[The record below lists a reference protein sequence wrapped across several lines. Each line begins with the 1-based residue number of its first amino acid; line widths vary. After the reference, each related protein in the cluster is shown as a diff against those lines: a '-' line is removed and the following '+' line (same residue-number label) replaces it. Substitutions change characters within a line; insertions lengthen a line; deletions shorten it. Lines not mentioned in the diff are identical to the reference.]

1 MNIVKLA
8 EIYGRGISEA
18 ALVAEICDEVLDR
31 SGALLGEVRQ
41 VAYDIEMKKMMR
53 VIAGVSAI
61 PLKFIGTDET

>member
-8 EIYGRGISEA
+8 EIYRRGVRES

-41 VAYDIEMKKMMR
+41 VAYDIEMKEIMK

-61 PLKFIGTDET
+61 PSKFIGIDET